1 MADRRNIDPTKFDE
15 VVRLLGEGTL
25 SQVTVAARVGVG
37 RQTVARIYEHYLC
50 LSEEERV
57 TVAERM
63 IDEGRETVDTIARRT
78 YLTIARVME
87 MSKERGRRLLR
98 AGQKRV
104 EKIQITSRDVGTP
117 RRCPE
122 CGGLVY
128 MPCYLCYVRSLGRL
142 GRSRRRV

>member
-37 RQTVARIYEHYLC
+37 RQTVARIYEQYLC
-50 LSEEERV
+50 LTEEER
-57 TVAERM
+57 TKVAERL
-63 IDEGRETVDTIARRT
+63 IDGGETIETIARRT
-78 YLTIARVME
+78 YLTVARVIE
-87 MSKERGRRLLR
+87 MSKDRGKRLLHS
-98 AGQKRV
+98 GQKRV
-104 EKIQITSRDVGTP
+104 EKIQVTSRDAGTP